1 VSDVE
6 ALDWLDRLL
15 SADEPARDAAM
26 QSLAATNPTLHAR
39 LARMLSGAFSPEP
52 TRLIAAPVLAGLAR
66 VLDTTRT
73 LASGDVLAGYRLER
87 ELGQGGMSVVWLAE
101 RADGVVKRQ
110 VALKMPLFS
119 ILGTDAERFA
129 RERDALA
136 ALTHPHIARLYD
148 AGVTE
153 SGQPFIALEYVN
165 GEDLLDYCDA
175 RRLDVRARIRLFLQ
189 VLLAVEHA
197 HKHLVVHRD
206 LKPSNILVDSEGQ
219 VKLLDFGIAK
229 LLGEADSAA
238 ALTQRA
244 GAAMTP
250 LYAAPEQL
258 LAESISTLTDV
269 FSLGVVLHELLTGT
283 LPYSAARCRTTV
295 AEILGALSRGE
306 LPRASQSA
314 IDGQAASFRGH
325 ASAARLRA
333 ELHGDLDT
341 VIGKSLRAAP
351 DARYVSVA
359 HFADDLRR
367 FLEHQPVAARR
378 PSLWYVTRL
387 ALRRHRLAASVAAV
401 GAILVM
407 SASSVAW
414 LQHVESQAHAER
426 TAAVRDFMFDL
437 VNDAE
442 ASEDHEGEVT
452 GKQMLDGAVA
462 RARRD
467 FGAQSQLQGELLSEL
482 GRMYMRLDAAESA
495 VPVLEESI
503 RVLEGRAAT
512 DDPALS
518 KSRVFLAS
526 ALMQTSDDLP
536 RIRKLA
542 TAARDGC
549 TGDDVDCR
557 KARAYAGNVLSQ
569 LASFAGDDASALREM
584 RSSTRDTELGFGFKH
599 EETALAYMS
608 LAIIARNGG
617 QLSEA
622 EAAMRKALAAADGLR
637 LRAAD
642 RIAMERTMAVIDLD
656 LGHYIAAR
664 DRLMPLV
671 ARTES
676 AGERAR
682 QLRIL
687 ANVHAELGDGAAAL
701 RSAEQAIATIP
712 PESPVDEV
720 AYARQARARA
730 RSLLRQPDAAL
741 QEIDAASRM
750 LTDAGRSPDSFEVLR
765 AKRLHAEFLLRAGRY
780 AVALPILRELHDQ
793 QARKESSPIETA
805 LTLDLLGEAELR
817 AGDSEAAR
825 AAHETARSAFSRQ
838 LSDEHPYLIR
848 NATLRNSV
856 AHTPERS

>member
-15 SADEPARDAAM
+15 SADEAARDAAM
-26 QSLAATNPTLHAR
+26 QSLATTNPQLHAR
-39 LARMLSGAFSPEP
+39 LARMLSGAFAPEH
-52 TRLIAAPVLAGLAR
+52 TGLIAAPVVAGFERA
-66 VLDTTRT
+66 LDTTRT
-73 LASGDVLAGYRLER
+73 LTSGDVLAGYRLKR
-87 ELGQGGMSVVWLAE
+87 ELGRGGMSVVWLAE

-119 ILGTDAERFA
+119 LLGTDAERFA

-165 GEDLLDYCDA
+165 GEDLVDYCDA
-175 RRLDVRARIRLFLQ
+175 RRLDVRARIELFLQ
-189 VLLAVEHA
+189 VLSAVEHA

-206 LKPSNILVDSEGQ
+206 LKPSNILIDADGQ

-229 LLGEADSAA
+229 LLGETDSAA

-244 GAAMTP
+244 AAAMTP

-283 LPYSAARCRTTV
+283 LPYSAARSRTTV
-295 AEILGALSRGE
+295 AEILSALSRGE

-314 IDGQAASFRGH
+314 IDGKAASFRAH
-325 ASAARLRA
+325 SSAARLRA
-333 ELHGDLDT
+333 ELSGDLDT
-341 VIGKSLRAAP
+341 VIGKSLRATP
-351 DARYVSVA
+351 DARYASVA

-401 GAILVM
+401 GAILVV
-407 SASSVAW
+407 SASAVAW

-442 ASEDHEGEVT
+442 ASEGQEGEVT

-467 FGAQSQLQGELLSEL
+467 FGAQPQLQGELLSEL

-503 RVLEGRAAT
+503 RVLEGRAPI
-512 DDPALS
+512 DDPALN

-526 ALMQTSDDLP
+526 ALLQTSDDLP
-536 RIRKLA
+536 RMRTLA

-549 TGDDVDCR
+549 SNDGVDCR
-557 KARAYAGNVLSQ
+557 KARAYASRVLSQ
-569 LASFAGDDASALREM
+569 LASFAGDDVAALREM
-584 RSSTRDTELGFGFKH
+584 RSSTRDTELGFGPKH

-617 QLSEA
+617 ELNEA
-622 EAAMRKALAAADGLR
+622 ESAMRKALAAADGLR
-637 LRAAD
+637 LRVAD

-656 LGHYIAAR
+656 LGHYAAAR
-664 DRLMPLV
+664 DRLVPLV
-671 ARTES
+671 AKTDS

-687 ANVHAELGDGAAAL
+687 ANVYAELGDGEAAV

-712 PESPVDEV
+712 PDSSVDETS
-720 AYARQARARA
+720 YARQARARGL
-730 RSLLRQPDAAL
+730 SLLGQSDAAL
-741 QEIDAASRM
+741 REIDAASR
-750 LTDAGRSPDSFEVLR
+750 LLIDAGRSPDSFEVLR
-765 AKRLHAEFLLRAGRY
+765 AKRLHAEFLLRAGRQ
-780 AVALPILRELHDQ
+780 VDALPVLRDLRDQ
-793 QARKESSPIETA
+793 QTHKQSSPIETGRA
-805 LTLDLLGEAELR
+805 LDLLGEAELR

-825 AAHETARSAFSRQ
+825 AAYDAARSAFARQ

-856 AHTPERS
+856 MNIREKS

>member
-6 ALDWLDRLL
+6 ALEWLDRLL
-15 SADEPARDAAM
+15 SADEAARNTAM
-26 QSLAATNPTLHAR
+26 QSLAATNPELHGR
-39 LARMLSGAFSPEP
+39 LTRMLSGALAPEC
-52 TRLIAAPVLAGLAR
+52 TGLLAAPVVAGFAR
-66 VLDTTRT
+66 ALDTTRT
-73 LASGDVLAGYRLER
+73 LAPGDVLAGYRLKR
-87 ELGQGGMSVVWLAE
+87 ELGRGGMSVVWLAE

-119 ILGTDAERFA
+119 MLGTDAERFA

-165 GEDLLDYCDA
+165 GEDLMDYCEV
-175 RRLDVRARIRLFLQ
+175 RRLDVRARIGLFLQ
-189 VLLAVEHA
+189 VLSAVEHA

-206 LKPSNILVDSEGQ
+206 LKPSNILVDAEGQ

-229 LLGEADSAA
+229 LLGETDSAA

-258 LAESISTLTDV
+258 LEERISTLTDV
-269 FSLGVVLHELLTGT
+269 FSLGVVLHELLTGA
-283 LPYSAARCRTTV
+283 LPYSAARSRITV
-295 AEILGALSRGE
+295 VEILGALSQGE
-306 LPRASQSA
+306 LPLASRSA
-314 IDGQAASFRGH
+314 IDERAAAIRGH
-325 ASAARLRA
+325 TSVARLRGEIA
-333 ELHGDLDT
+333 GDLDT
-341 VIGKSLRAAP
+341 VIGKSLRATP
-351 DARYVSVA
+351 DARYASVA

-407 SASSVAW
+407 SASAVAW
-414 LQHVESQAHAER
+414 MQHVESRAHAER

-442 ASEDHEGEVT
+442 ASEGHQGEVT

-467 FGAQSQLQGELLSEL
+467 FGAQPQLQGELLSEL
-482 GRMYMRLDAAESA
+482 GRMYMRLDAADSA

-503 RVLEGRAAT
+503 RVLDGRAPS
-512 DDPALS
+512 DDPALN

-526 ALMQTSDDLP
+526 ALLETSDDLP
-536 RIRKLA
+536 RISALA
-542 TAARDGC
+542 TEARDGC
-549 TGDDVDCR
+549 ANDGVDCR
-557 KARAYAGNVLSQ
+557 KARAYANRVLSQ
-569 LASFAGDDASALREM
+569 LASFAGDDAAALREM
-584 RSSTRDTELGFGFKH
+584 RSSTRDTELGFGLKH

-617 QLSEA
+617 ELSEA

-656 LGHYIAAR
+656 LGHYGAAR
-664 DRLMPLV
+664 DRLVPLV
-671 ARTES
+671 TRTDS

-687 ANVHAELGDGAAAL
+687 ANVYAELGDGEAAL
-701 RSAEQAIATIP
+701 HRAEQAIATIP
-712 PESPVDEV
+712 PDSSVDEMS
-720 AYARQARARA
+720 YARQARARGL
-730 RSLLRQPDAAL
+730 SLLGQPDAAL
-741 QEIDAASRM
+741 QEVDAASR
-750 LTDAGRSPDSFEVLR
+750 LLIDAGRSPDSFEVLR

-780 AVALPILRELHDQ
+780 AEALPVLRELRDQ
-793 QARKESSPIETA
+793 HTNKESSPIETG
-805 LTLDLLGEAELR
+805 LVLDLLGEAELR
-817 AGDSEAAR
+817 AGDSERAR
-825 AAHETARSAFSRQ
+825 AAHDAARSAFARQ

-848 NATLRNSV
+848 NASLRN
-856 AHTPERS
+856 TLTRIREQP

>member
-1 VSDVE
+1 
-6 ALDWLDRLL
+6 
-15 SADEPARDAAM
+15 
-26 QSLAATNPTLHAR
+26 
-39 LARMLSGAFSPEP
+39 
-52 TRLIAAPVLAGLAR
+52 
-66 VLDTTRT
+66 
-73 LASGDVLAGYRLER
+73 VLAGYRLKR
-87 ELGQGGMSVVWLAE
+87 ELGRGGMSVVWLAE

-110 VALKMPLFS
+110 VALKRPLFT
-119 ILGTDAERFA
+119 ILGADVERFA

-153 SGQPFIALEYVN
+153 AGQPFIALEYVN
-165 GEDLLDYCDA
+165 GEDLMDYCEV
-175 RRLDVRARIRLFLQ
+175 RRLDVRARIELFLQ
-189 VLLAVEHA
+189 VLSAVEHA

-206 LKPSNILVDSEGQ
+206 LKPSNILVDAEGQ

-229 LLGEADSAA
+229 LLGETDSAA

-269 FSLGVVLHELLTGT
+269 FTLGVVLHELLTGT
-283 LPYSAARCRTTV
+283 LPYSAARTRTTV
-295 AEILGALSRGE
+295 VEILSALSQGE
-306 LPRASQSA
+306 LPRASHAA
-314 IDGQAASFRGH
+314 IDEQAAAVRGQT
-325 ASAARLRA
+325 SAARLKA
-333 ELHGDLDT
+333 ELSGDLDT
-341 VIGKSLRAAP
+341 VIGKALRATP
-351 DARYVSVA
+351 DARYASVA

-387 ALRRHRLAASVAAV
+387 ALRRHRLVAGVAAV

-407 SASSVAW
+407 SASTVAW
-414 LQHVESQAHAER
+414 LQHLDSRAHAER

-442 ASEDHEGEVT
+442 ASEDHQGEVT

-467 FGAQSQLQGELLSEL
+467 FGAQPQLQGELLSEL
-482 GRMYMRLDAAESA
+482 GRMYMRLEAAESA

-512 DDPALS
+512 DDPALN

-526 ALMQTSDDLP
+526 ALLQTSDDVP
-536 RIRKLA
+536 RIRSLA
-542 TAARDGC
+542 IAARDGC
-549 TGDDVDCR
+549 TGDGVDCR
-557 KARAYAGNVLSQ
+557 KARAYSSSVLSQ
-569 LASFAGDDASALREM
+569 LASFEGDDAAALREM
-584 RSSTRDTELGFGFKH
+584 RSSARDTELAFGLKN
-599 EETALAYMS
+599 EESALAYMS

-617 QLSEA
+617 QLNEA
-622 EAAMRKALAAADGLR
+622 ESAMRKALAAADGLR

-656 LGHYIAAR
+656 LGHYTAAR
-664 DRLMPLV
+664 DRLVPLV
-671 ARTES
+671 AKTDS

-687 ANVHAELGDGAAAL
+687 ANVYVELGDGEAAV
-701 RSAEQAIATIP
+701 RSAEQAIAAIP
-712 PESPVDEV
+712 PESSVDE
-720 AYARQARARA
+720 ASYARQARARGL
-730 RSLLRQPDAAL
+730 SLLGQPDAAL
-741 QEIDAASRM
+741 KEIDAASRM
-750 LTDAGRSPDSFEVLR
+750 LIDAGRSPDSFEVLR
-765 AKRLHAEFLLRAGRY
+765 AKRFHAEFLLRAGRY
-780 AVALPILRELHDQ
+780 TDALPILRELRDL
-793 QARKESSPIETA
+793 QAHKESSPIETGLA
-805 LTLDLLGEAELR
+805 LDLLGEAELG
-817 AGDSEAAR
+817 AGDSKAAR
-825 AAHETARSAFSRQ
+825 VAHEAARSAFARQ

-848 NATLRNSV
+848 NTTLRSSV
-856 AHTPERS
+856 LHTRERS

>member
-1 VSDVE
+1 MSDVE

-15 SADEPARDAAM
+15 SADEVARDAAM
-26 QSLAATNPTLHAR
+26 QSLAATNPELHAR
-39 LARMLSGAFSPEP
+39 LARMLSGALSPEH
-52 TRLIAAPVLAGLAR
+52 TRLIAAPVLAGCARALDATRSLA
-66 VLDTTRT
+66 
-73 LASGDVLAGYRLER
+73 AGDVLAGYRLKR
-87 ELGQGGMSVVWLAE
+87 ELGRGGMSLVWLAE
-101 RADGVVKRQ
+101 RADGVVKRP

-119 ILGTDAERFA
+119 LLGADVERFG

-153 SGQPFIALEYVN
+153 SGQPFIALEYVD
-165 GEDLLDYCDA
+165 GENLLAYCDA
-175 RRLDVRARIRLFLQ
+175 RRLNVRARIGLFLQ
-189 VLLAVEHA
+189 VLSAVEHA

-229 LLGEADSAA
+229 LLSATDSAA
-238 ALTQRA
+238 ALTQR
-244 GAAMTP
+244 GAMTP

-258 LAESISTLTDV
+258 LAENISTLSDV

-283 LPYSAARCRTTV
+283 LPYNAARSRTTV
-295 AEILGALSRGE
+295 VEILGALSRGE

-314 IDGQAASFRGH
+314 IGEEAASARAH

-333 ELHGDLDT
+333 ELSGDLDT
-341 VIGKSLRAAP
+341 VIGKSLRATA
-351 DARYVSVA
+351 DARYASVG

-367 FLEHQPVAARR
+367 YLEHQPVAARR

-401 GAILVM
+401 GAILVV
-407 SASSVAW
+407 SASAVAW
-414 LQHVESQAHAER
+414 LQHLESRAHAER

-467 FGAQSQLQGELLSEL
+467 FGAQPQLQGELLSEL
-482 GRMYMRLDAAESA
+482 GRMYMRLDAAEAA

-503 RVLEGRAAT
+503 RVLQGRAMT
-512 DDPALS
+512 DDPALN

-526 ALMQTSDDLP
+526 ALLQTSGDLP
-536 RIRKLA
+536 RIRALA
-542 TAARDGC
+542 SAARDGC
-549 TGDDVDCR
+549 TGDRVDCQ
-557 KARAYAGNVLSQ
+557 KARAYASSVLSQ
-569 LASFAGDDASALREM
+569 LASFAGDDAAALRDM
-584 RSSTRDTELGFGFKH
+584 RSSAHDTELGFGLKH

-622 EAAMRKALAAADGLR
+622 ETAMRKALAAADGLR

-642 RIAMERTMAVIDLD
+642 RIVMDRTMAVIDLD
-656 LGHYIAAR
+656 LGHYAAAR
-664 DRLMPLV
+664 DRLLPLV

-687 ANVHAELGDGAAAL
+687 ANVHAELGDGEAAL
-701 RSAEQAIATIP
+701 RSAEQALATLP
-712 PESPVDEV
+712 PESPVDE
-720 AYARQARARA
+720 ASYARQARARGL
-730 RSLLRQPDAAL
+730 SLLGQADAAL
-741 QEIDAASRM
+741 HEIDAASRM
-750 LTDAGRSPDSFEVLR
+750 LIDAGRSQDSFEVLR

-780 AVALPILRELHDQ
+780 ADALPVLRELRDRE
-793 QARKESSPIETA
+793 ASKESSPIETGLA
-805 LTLDLLGEAELR
+805 LDLLGEAELR
-817 AGDSEAAR
+817 SGDAVAAR
-825 AAHETARSAFSRQ
+825 AAHEAARSAFTRQ
-838 LSDEHPYLIR
+838 LGDEHPYLIR
-848 NATLRNSV
+848 NATLRSGV
-856 AHTPERS
+856 SHTPEQS